1 MNNIPKRTTTFDLVF
16 ITLIFIGAGYLFSGI
31 LGGLAL
37 KLTGSIVSAY
47 IVTGIVIIVD
57 ILLYRLA
64 IKEEYAK
71 WKEWKKWENRRK

>member
-47 IVTGIVIIVD
+47 IVTGIVVIVD